1 MQRLSLLL
9 IAGAMLAVAAPAN
22 AAQQRRYAAPVV
34 ACHQGLTPDQRYLDV
49 RATMQAVRGT
59 VRMAVRFDLSERTP
73 ATAGLFQPRPA
84 PDLGVWLKSKRGVDP
99 YTYDQTV
106 KGLEAP
112 ASYKM
117 RVGFRWYARHNHL
130 IKSAHRWTPVCAQP
144 DLRPNLVIKNVFVSL
159 DRRHYT
165 VVVRNNGAT
174 AAGPFNVGFTPAG
187 GPAQTLPIAGLAP
200 ADQTRVTFT
209 GPVCDPAAPP
219 AFSADAS
226 NQVDESNETDNG
238 ATATC

>member
-1 MQRLSLLL
+1 MQRILL
-9 IAGAMLAVAAPAN
+9 IVPAMLALAVPAS
-22 AAQQRRYAAPVV
+22 ATAQRRYTAPVI

-49 RATMQAVRGT
+49 RAAMQAVHGT
-59 VRMAVRFDLSERTP
+59 VRMAVRFDLRERTP
-73 ATAGLFQPRPA
+73 ATAGVFQSRPA
-84 PDLGVWLKSKRGVDP
+84 PDLGVWLKSKRGVNP
-99 YTYDQTV
+99 YTYDQTI
-106 KGLEAP
+106 KGLDAP

-117 RVGFRWYARHNHL
+117 RVGFRWYGAHNHVL
-130 IKSAHRWTPVCAQP
+130 RTAHRFTRVCSQP

-159 DRRHYT
+159 DKHHYT

-174 AAGPFNVGFTPAG
+174 PAGPFNVGFTPPGA
-187 GPAQTLPIAGLAP
+187 PLQTQPIAALAP
-200 ADQTRVTFT
+200 ATQTRVTFA